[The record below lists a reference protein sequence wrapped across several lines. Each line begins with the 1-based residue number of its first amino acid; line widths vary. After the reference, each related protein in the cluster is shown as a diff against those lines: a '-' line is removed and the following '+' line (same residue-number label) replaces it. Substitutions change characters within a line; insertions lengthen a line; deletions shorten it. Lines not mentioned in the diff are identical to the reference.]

1 MASVQHHLPSP
12 DFNLD
17 ELHSLFAKHGLTLVD
32 LIALSGR
39 YYRKLEIFEVVDHEK
54 SIKFLNFRK

>member
-1 MASVQHHLPSP
+1 MASVPHHLPSP

-17 ELHSLFAKHGLTLVD
+17 ELHSMFAKHGLTLVD

-39 YYRKLEIFEVVDHEK
+39 YYRKLEIFEVVDHE
-54 SIKFLNFRK
+54 NP